1 THAEVANLEL
11 SGAKRRS
18 RAAFGSSR
26 ALESTATGTM
36 LSARRSRFFASGS
49 RTARLLLRPEERSR
63 TTVASSAQPS
73 NSSRTSGKVLC
84 NDAGAQTHAE
94 VANLELSGA
103 KRLARAAFGSSRAL
117 ESTATGT
124 MLSARRSRFFA
135 SGSRT
140 ARPLLRPEERSRT
153 TVASSAQ
160 PSNSS
165 RTVPFQSPTFETH
178 KNIPVEGVFAQ
189 LGCAFC

>member
-1 THAEVANLEL
+1 AFFSAADAKILDELQGNCWVKFSVLAQFLLVRKSGKVLCKDAGTQTHAEDANLEL

-36 LSARRSRFFASGS
+36 LSARRS
-49 RTARLLLRPEERSR
+49 
-63 TTVASSAQPS
+63 
-73 NSSRTSGKVLC
+73 
-84 NDAGAQTHAE
+84 H
-94 VANLELSGA
+94 
-103 KRLARAAFGSSRAL
+103 
-117 ESTATGT
+117 
-124 MLSARRSRFFA
+124 FFA

-178 KNIPVEGVFAQ
+178 KNIPVEGGFAQ

>member
-1 THAEVANLEL
+1 AQTHADDANLEL

-73 NSSRTSGKVLC
+73 NSSRT
-84 NDAGAQTHAE
+84 AQPRFGEHRHRHNAQC
-94 VANLELSGA
+94 A
-103 KRLARAAFGSSRAL
+103 KK
-117 ESTATGT
+117 
-124 MLSARRSRFFA
+124 
-135 SGSRT
+135 
-140 ARPLLRPEERSRT
+140 PLLRLWEPD
-153 TVASSAQ
+153 SAAAA
-160 PSNSS
+160 
-165 RTVPFQSPTFETH
+165 ET
-178 KNIPVEGVFAQ
+178 
-189 LGCAFC
+189 